1 MIRLRLPLLVA
12 GAVLLA
18 LLAAALPLAA
28 IWGDVPI
35 EQRAAFEDLL
45 LPRLGFAAAMAFLFA
60 LVVAGAMR
68 WLHGSYIGAPLVLA
82 EQLRLILDANRGSR
96 LAMIGGAELRVLAA
110 AANELAEVR
119 ERLQSDVEQQIR
131 SANAS
136 LEEEKNRLAALMSEL
151 NQSVV
156 VCNRDGRILLYNQRA
171 RTLFRVFQRDGGNGD
186 LAAASA
192 LLGLGRSIFSVFDRA
207 LIDHAV
213 ENLQH
218 GLERHDAQPLAGF
231 VTATPAGQL
240 LRVQMAPVLGGPS
253 GDGIAGYVL
262 MLDNITRVVDS
273 DTRRDLLL
281 QQLTE
286 GSRSSLASIRAC
298 VENLIDYPDV
308 EAAQRER
315 FLAVI
320 RDEVGRLGAR
330 LDETM
335 ASHADS
341 LKARWPLEE
350 MRGSEF
356 LAAAQRR
363 IESRTRLATKID
375 ATDATVWI
383 RVDSFS
389 LLQATTYLASRLQQD
404 LDVRLVR
411 LRLSRSGR
419 LAHIDLL
426 WTGVAVSG
434 ETLTSWE
441 LEPMTL
447 AGESNPL
454 TLRDVMDRHG
464 GEIWFQRESA
474 TQQAYFRLLVPLAV
488 PHDAAAEVAQLRGSR
503 PEYYDFDLFKW
514 SEQGHALDDR
524 LLADLTYT
532 VFDTETTGLEPSAG
546 DEIIQIG
553 ALRIVNLRVLQ
564 QEAFEQ
570 LVDPRVPIKAAS
582 AQIHGIGDDRVAGQP
597 TIDKV
602 LPQFH
607 RFCADTVLVA
617 HNASFDMRF
626 LQLKEKQTGLVF
638 DHPVLDTLLLSAV
651 LHPNQESHQLEAIAR
666 RFGVA
671 VVGRHTALGDAAVT
685 AAVFV
690 RMIPLLAGM
699 GIRTLGQAREA
710 SRQTY
715 YARLQ
720 Y

>member
-1 MIRLRLPLLVA
+1 MMRLRLSLLIAVA
-12 GAVLLA
+12 LA
-18 LLAAALPLAA
+18 LTLMAAALPLAA
-28 IWGDVPI
+28 VWGDMADG
-35 EQRAAFEDLL
+35 QRAELAALL
-45 LPRLGFAAAMAFLFA
+45 LPHLGVGVAVILLLLL
-60 LVVAGAMR
+60 LVGGVMR
-68 WLHGSYIGAPLVLA
+68 WLHVNYVGAALHLA
-82 EQLRLILDANRGSR
+82 EHLRLAAAANQGNR
-96 LAMIGGAELRVLAA
+96 LPAIGGSEMRELAA
-110 AANELAEVR
+110 AANELAEAR
-119 ERLQSDVEQQIR
+119 ESLRRDVDAQIR
-131 SANAS
+131 AAGAS

-151 NQSVV
+151 RQSVV

-171 RTLFRVFQRDGGNGD
+171 RALFTALRGGEGAGAG
-186 LAAASA
+186 LI
-192 LLGLGRSIFSVFDRA
+192 GLGRSIFGLFDRA

-213 ENLQH
+213 ENLRR
-218 GLERHDAQPLAGF
+218 GLERQESQPLAAF
-231 VTATPAGQL
+231 VTATPAGQM
-240 LRVQMAPVLGGPS
+240 LRVQMAPVLGGDVDI
-253 GDGIAGYVL
+253 GGYVL
-262 MLDNITRVVDS
+262 LLDNITRAVDS

-308 EAAQRER
+308 DATQRER

-330 LDETM
+330 LDETL

-350 MRGSEF
+350 MRGSEL
-356 LAAAQRR
+356 LALAQRR
-363 IESRTRLATKID
+363 IEARTRMATKLD
-375 ATDATVWI
+375 AVDDSVWV
-383 RVDSFS
+383 RADSFS
-389 LLQATTYLASRLQQD
+389 LLQAVTYLATRLQQD
-404 LDVRLVR
+404 LDVRLLR
-411 LRLSRSGR
+411 LRLSRAGR
-419 LAHIDLL
+419 LAHIDLV
-426 WTGVAVSG
+426 WTGVAVSS
-434 ETLTSWE
+434 ETLNGWE

-447 AGESNPL
+447 AGEASPL
-454 TLRDVMDRHG
+454 TLRDVMERHG
-464 GEIWFQRESA
+464 GEVWFQRESA

-488 PHDAAAEVAQLRGSR
+488 PPEAGVEAPAAGGSR

-514 SEQGHALDDR
+514 SEQAHALDDR
-524 LLADLTYT
+524 LLTDLAYT

-553 ALRIVNLRVLQ
+553 ALRIVNMRLLQ
-564 QEAFEQ
+564 QEAFDQ
-570 LVDPRVPIKAAS
+570 LIDPRVPVKAES
-582 AQIHGIGDDRVAGQP
+582 TRIHGIRASQLSGQP
-597 TIDKV
+597 TIDRV

-626 LQLKEKQTGLVF
+626 LQLKEAATGLRF
-638 DHPVLDTLLLSAV
+638 DQPVLDTLLLSAV

-671 VVGRHTALGDAAVT
+671 VVGRHTALGDAVVT
-685 AAVFV
+685 AEVFL

-699 GIRTLGQAREA
+699 GIRNLGQAREA

-715 YARLQ
+715 FARLE